1 MPDWL
6 RNLGAYG
13 LQMAV
18 LVAAGAL
25 AAAAA
30 RVRRPRVMLAYWQ
43 ALLLVALLLPALQP
57 WRTRTAEGTPVQVA
71 WSASTAAAAA
81 PASLPWAEA
90 LAAVL
95 LAGVLV
101 RAWILARGL
110 RRLAGLRRRA
120 LPWDDP
126 GLLAEI
132 QGLWGPPAQFLLS
145 GEVQIPATF
154 GLRRPV
160 VVLPAAF
167 TQLPREQQRYAL
179 CHELWHVR
187 RHDWAW
193 AVGEEALRAAFW
205 FHPAVA
211 WLIGR
216 IRLAREQVVDA
227 EVVRATRARQAYLET
242 LLALARASAGA
253 LPAPLAMFLRES
265 HLMRR
270 VDLLLEEVAMST
282 KRVTLRVAA
291 SAAVVI
297 GAGAVAVWAFPLHQ
311 QQEVVEKASV
321 AGGVAGGVEGGV
333 SGGVEGGVPGGV
345 VGGAPGGVVGGVSGE
360 KRKLGPRRNMV
371 HRPRLVYPPDLK
383 EQGIEGAVELEVK
396 IEADGSV
403 SDVRVLTGHAGL
415 AQAAAAWAREARY
428 EPFKGATL
436 SHLRIVFKAEKD
448 KEKPE

>member
-6 RNLGAYG
+6 RNLGAYT

-57 WRTRTAEGTPVQVA
+57 WRTRAAEGTPVQVA

-126 GLLAEI
+126 VLLAEI

-154 GLRRPV
+154 GLCRPV

-167 TQLPREQQRYAL
+167 AQLPREQQRYAL

-187 RHDWAW
+187 RRDWAW
-193 AVGEEALRAAFW
+193 AVVEEALRAAFW

-211 WLIGR
+211 WLVGR

-227 EVVRATRARQAYLET
+227 EVVRATHARQAYLET

-282 KRVTLRVAA
+282 TRVMLRVAA

-311 QQEVVEKASV
+311 EQEVVEKASV

-333 SGGVEGGVPGGV
+333 PGGVEGGVPGGV
-345 VGGAPGGVVGGVSGE
+345 VGGVSGGVPGE
-360 KRKLGPRRNMV
+360 KRKLGPRRKMV
-371 HRPRLVYPPDLK
+371 HRPPLVYPLDLK

-403 SDVRVLTGHAGL
+403 SDVRVLNGHAGL
-415 AQAAAAWAREARY
+415 AEAAAAWAREARY
-428 EPFKGATL
+428 EPFKAATL
-436 SHLRIVFKAEKD
+436 SHMRVVFRTEKD
-448 KEKPE
+448 REKPE